1 MLSGNE
7 ESEMKLSV
15 ISPNTRHK
23 RGSVVPLTIAITDPI
38 KMSNLSQPSAK
49 RNYTR
54 KHQRQR
60 CSSQRPRVTDGAV
73 SKRPRKVGVWKSEQI
88 NRVGRGKLSI
98 CCIGLVLKNFK
109 WFIKKKNTWGSNG
122 PLCSDSRGPAES
134 VQTTGGSA
142 ALPSSL
148 PAKPPYLIHKPV
160 SHTHRKHTHTHTHP
174 SCCFPAKITLVS
186 LFSRLWKISK
196 ALKTNKQQYSISLL
210 ILNTRTMSQ
219 YEHVLMQ
226 HAETMSSV

>member
-1 MLSGNE
+1 MSSCKVLFIMMGKSVGTTQQKTLLNKPPRKIDYKFCIHECSSENSRGKLMLSGNE
-7 ESEMKLSV
+7 ESMMKLSV
-15 ISPNTRHK
+15 ISPNTTHK

-109 WFIKKKNTWGSNG
+109 WFIKKKNT
-122 PLCSDSRGPAES
+122 
-134 VQTTGGSA
+134 
-142 ALPSSL
+142 
-148 PAKPPYLIHKPV
+148 
-160 SHTHRKHTHTHTHP
+160 
-174 SCCFPAKITLVS
+174 
-186 LFSRLWKISK
+186 
-196 ALKTNKQQYSISLL
+196 
-210 ILNTRTMSQ
+210 
-219 YEHVLMQ
+219 
-226 HAETMSSV
+226 